1 MPETNAKTHA
11 DAKVLNK
18 LSPHGIFFGC
28 RIERARVASR
38 GRRPLSACGCVPLDH
53 SKPMV
58 LLLTLCLLISIPAR
72 AEDNASYARKCN
84 QEVGAAIE
92 GFNCK
97 AGTEIP
103 MDGTEGGYC
112 KKPPY
117 LTSASGC
124 TPRLLAIL
132 PLTPP
137 TANFST
143 VFLS

>member
-1 MPETNAKTHA
+1 MPETNAKTQA

-97 AGTEIP
+97 AGTYIP
-103 MDGTEGGYC
+103 MDGTEGGNC

-117 LTSASGC
+117 LTSASCRSGSRLGVQQLN
-124 TPRLLAIL
+124 PRNDNIAIVWL
-132 PLTPP
+132 
-137 TANFST
+137 
-143 VFLS
+143 